1 MSRSIV
7 VPLVA
12 PPLDVAK
19 VSQQA
24 LPIARALV
32 ARSDAHVTLVS
43 VVEVPREYAALVG
56 ALGLESSVRQDW
68 VEERREFLEQIA
80 RTFPEGRATVVVRV
94 GDPASEILDLIQGI
108 DDPVVVMTSHVRT
121 GLQRALLGSVAYRV
135 VHEAECPTIV
145 VPVSSEVT
153 GSETARLQRILVPL
167 DGSSF
172 CEQAIEHVLT
182 VLGPQGLELHL
193 LHVIEPPTLHPGFT
207 AQEYMAKA
215 GDWATA
221 YLAGVIERLGH
232 RGITAEAEVRTG
244 RVAEEIDR
252 AAQDS
257 GADMIAMATHSRRGL
272 RRVVFGS
279 VPERVLR
286 ETRVPLFLHHPTASV
301 QVDAAR
307 PADATAA
314 PSEPRLVSEVMIPPV
329 MAVREGATLAE
340 AEQLMREH
348 DIEMLPVVD
357 WRSRLVGVI
366 RRSDLPE
373 KRDEASG

>member
-1 MSRSIV
+1 
-7 VPLVA
+7 
-12 PPLDVAK
+12 
-19 VSQQA
+19 
-24 LPIARALV
+24 
-32 ARSDAHVTLVS
+32 
-43 VVEVPREYAALVG
+43 
-56 ALGLESSVRQDW
+56 
-68 VEERREFLEQIA
+68 
-80 RTFPEGRATVVVRV
+80 
-94 GDPASEILDLIQGI
+94 
-108 DDPVVVMTSHVRT
+108 
-121 GLQRALLGSVAYRV
+121 
-135 VHEAECPTIV
+135 
-145 VPVSSEVT
+145 
-153 GSETARLQRILVPL
+153 
-167 DGSSF
+167 
-172 CEQAIEHVLT
+172 
-182 VLGPQGLELHL
+182 
-193 LHVIEPPTLHPGFT
+193 
-207 AQEYMAKA
+207 
-215 GDWATA
+215 
-221 YLAGVIERLGH
+221 
-232 RGITAEAEVRTG
+232 
-244 RVAEEIDR
+244 
-252 AAQDS
+252 
-257 GADMIAMATHSRRGL
+257 MIAMATHSRRGL